1 MSTNTT
7 IYDICCIG
15 HITHDKVVTPQHEV
29 YMPGGTAFYFSHAVR
44 QMPVSYKL
52 ITALAQEQMAYA
64 EGLQQAGIEL
74 TALPSRHTVY
84 FENSYAENSD
94 HRTQRVLQKADAFTT
109 ADVAGT
115 SARFYHLGPLLADDI
130 DAEIFKALSLKG
142 TLSLDAQ
149 GLLREVVGTEVMA
162 IDWADKAA
170 LLPYVHILKVNEHE
184 ITVLTGTENIHE
196 GAKLLTAMG
205 VKEVVITLGTQ
216 GSLIYA
222 DGEFYNIPVYKPTE
236 FKDATGCGDTYMAGY
251 LYKRATGST
260 VDEAGHFA
268 SAMAGLK
275 AGISG
280 AFRGNEADI
289 LGFMNH

>member
-1 MSTNTT
+1 MSTDNKV
-7 IYDICCIG
+7 YDICCIG

-52 ITALAQEQMAYA
+52 ITALAQEQIAYA
-64 EGLQQAGIEL
+64 DGLQQIGIEL
-74 TALPSRHTVY
+74 TALPSQHTVY

-94 HRTQRVLQKADAFTT
+94 HRTQRVLQKADAFTV

-115 SARFYHLGPLLADDI
+115 HARFYHLGPLLADDI
-130 DAEIFKALSLKG
+130 DAAIFKELSAKG

-149 GLLREVVGTEVMA
+149 GLLREVVNMEVKA
-162 IDWADKAA
+162 IDWADKAT
-170 LLPYVHILKVNEHE
+170 LLPYVHILKANEYE
-184 ITVLTGTENIHE
+184 VAVLTGTDDIQE
-196 GAKLLTAMG
+196 GAKILAQMG

-216 GSLIYA
+216 GSIIYA
-222 DGEFYNIPVYKPTE
+222 DGEFHTIPVYRPE
-236 FKDATGCGDTYMAGY
+236 AFKDATGCGDTYMAGY
-251 LYKRATGST
+251 LYKRATGAGIE
-260 VDEAGHFA
+260 DAGHFA

-280 AFRGNEADI
+280 AFKGTEQA
-289 LGFMNH
+289 LLQFMGR